1 MQIKKCSVCGEE
13 LPITEYYKLNKT
25 AYHARCKKCYALKQQ
40 KYYQDNKQIIQ
51 LKKKNKY
58 YELVKLMQNE
68 SECNLNPIKGKSE

>member
-1 MQIKKCSVCGEE
+1 MQTKICSVCSEE

-40 KYYQDNKQIIQ
+40 KYYKENKEIIQ
-51 LKKKNKY
+51 LKKKTKY

-68 SECNLNPIKGKSE
+68 SECNLNSVKRESK